1 MVLKLTGIFVILLI
15 SGCSVDQYLTGNFNQ
30 NEFDKAC
37 KWQTKIKSPDK
48 ADMLWIDSL
57 RTIKD
62 TFGLTVFLGTWC
74 SDSKKLVPKMFGLL
88 PFIPVKLER
97 IYALDTT
104 KNDSAK
110 FAQANSISRIPVFIF
125 KRNGVEMARI
135 SEKPEKRLSRQLYYL
150 LKY

>member
-1 MVLKLTGIFVILLI
+1 MVFRITSLLI
-15 SGCSVDQYLTGNFNQ
+15 LILITGCSVDQYLTGSFNQ